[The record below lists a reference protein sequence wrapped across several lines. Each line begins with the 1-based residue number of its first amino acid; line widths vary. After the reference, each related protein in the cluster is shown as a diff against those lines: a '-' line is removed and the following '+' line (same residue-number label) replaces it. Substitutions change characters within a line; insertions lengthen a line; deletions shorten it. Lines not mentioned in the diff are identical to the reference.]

1 MPTLDSNKFKGGL
14 EEITG
19 FETYV
24 ESLISW
30 VGLISDS
37 FANEISFSVC
47 AAVEI
52 RQEDLTAQQ
61 VSRGL
66 RLLNIL
72 KSSFQSIP
80 KAAMILSP
88 YAERHANFAVNGF
101 EALRRLSMEFYVR
114 TRSEAMNFRA
124 QIIP

>member
-1 MPTLDSNKFKGGL
+1 MPGNASGQGGAIGNGRQRARCISEESDRWLPAMPTLDSNKFKGRL

-30 VGLISDS
+30 VGLVSDS
-37 FANEISFSVC
+37 FANEISFSVR
-47 AAVEI
+47 AAAEI

-72 KSSFQSIP
+72 KSSFQPIP
-80 KAAMILSP
+80 KAA
-88 YAERHANFAVNGF
+88 
-101 EALRRLSMEFYVR
+101 
-114 TRSEAMNFRA
+114 T
-124 QIIP
+124 